1 MSSQNKFQLYDRV
14 VCTNASLGLS
24 TGVYLIDYLAGGH
37 YSGGK
42 HFCLKGVSNSVFNAS
57 DFELAEKQGPC
68 VGETVRV
75 IDPAP
80 SLVTGSIHTVE
91 AVQGAGRRIRVSG
104 NDSLYLSKRFEVV
117 SETTTAA
124 ISHSA
129 VIPNGVNFRGDAV
142 YFDESML
149 KPFQRVVNGQGE
161 HFIVA
166 PDALGGKDFAF
177 IGRNRWVADFDSTD
191 PEKVMKYVYEA
202 PSSNMNMLDVVAK
215 GRLIWKRQK
224 SQKELAMDKI
234 GADMEALQK
243 QLQDC
248 QKQLQN
254 LQTS

>member
-1 MSSQNKFQLYDRV
+1 MNFKRKFQIYDRV
-14 VCTNASLGLS
+14 VCTNATLGL
-24 TGVYLIDYLAGGH
+24 GDDVFLIDYLAGGH
-37 YSGGK
+37 YSGGS
-42 HFCLKGVSNSVFNAS
+42 HFCLQGVLNSVFNS
-57 DFELAEKQGPC
+57 NDFELAEKQGPS
-68 VGETVRV
+68 VGELVRV
-75 IDPAP
+75 VDPAP
-80 SLVTGSIHTVE
+80 TLVPGSIHTVE
-91 AVQGAGRRIRVSG
+91 SVQGAGRRIRVSG
-104 NDSLYLSKRFEVV
+104 NDSLFLSKRFEVV
-117 SETTTAA
+117 PQATADVVESPA
-124 ISHSA
+124 T
-129 VIPNGVNFRGDAV
+129 NGVNFRGDAV
-142 YFDESML
+142 YFEESML

-224 SQKELAMDKI
+224 SQKEIAMDKI

-254 LQTS
+254 LKTS